1 MSVFIEVHCD
11 ISFVCFY
18 PNPAGTLILTRNQSD
33 FRAFAFI
40 MLSAGAVFYNQICA
54 CTCVCVCVCVC
65 VCMLACGEG
74 GTIQLS
80 IIDHILQL
88 LGLFPELAVTH

>member
-54 CTCVCVCVCVC
+54 CTCVCVCVCVH
-65 VCMLACGEG
+65 ACLWG
-74 GTIQLS
+74 GRDNS
-80 IIDHILQL
+80 VKYH
-88 LGLFPELAVTH
+88 

>member
-1 MSVFIEVHCD
+1 MSVFIDVHCD
-11 ISFVCFY
+11 ISFVCFS
-18 PNPAGTLILTRNQSD
+18 PNPAGTLILTRSQSD

-54 CTCVCVCVCVC
+54 CVCVCVCVCVCAC

-74 GTIQLS
+74 GTAQ
-80 IIDHILQL
+80 
-88 LGLFPELAVTH
+88 